1 MPKVYFIDNGMLTNN
16 KIDDKGRLL
25 ENLVFLELLRK
36 ERDISYYQTSQ
47 NEEVDFLIKKGK
59 KVTQLIQVCY
69 DFSNFMTK
77 DREIKSLLKASKEFN
92 CNDLLILTKSQ
103 EEEMKISG
111 KKIMIKP
118 VWKWLLDI

>member
-1 MPKVYFIDNGMLTNN
+1 MLTNN